1 MDCSPVN
8 SEPVSVV
15 SLDGDTDS
23 SAVVYDDLDDNLE
36 TLSPFDLDWGFE
48 LPKLRDQDHESD
60 YDKKS
65 SPKIDEED
73 YSEEEVEIFTVLRD
87 YIKQACN
94 VNTSWKKRKKALDWC
109 FARGEKNPSGLDF
122 LTACLALG
130 ARPDV
135 IRARIQHQLYVAGI
149 PLREPLSFW
158 SDPIP
163 DQYESEAIMAGWEEG
178 LKISTELWKWP
189 GIPMEVLEEKMQ
201 SANTFETLQK
211 LEKVGLVAW
220 RFGCVFLIG
229 RSPDRVNTRG
239 FSWSRSFY

>member
-1 MDCSPVN
+1 MDCSPADFGRDSVEDFV
-8 SEPVSVV
+8 SSSPVPKE
-15 SLDGDTDS
+15 
-23 SAVVYDDLDDNLE
+23 DLDDSFE
-36 TLSPFDLDWGFE
+36 GISPFDLDWGLE
-48 LPKLRDQDHESD
+48 LPKLRDQEYDSD
-60 YDKKS
+60 FDKKS

-73 YSEEEVEIFTVLRD
+73 YSEEEAEVFIILKNH
-87 YIKQACN
+87 IKQACN

-109 FARGEKNPSGLDF
+109 FALGEKTPEGLDF
-122 LTACLALG
+122 STACMALG

-135 IRARIQHQLYVAGI
+135 MRARIQHQLYVAGI

-163 DQYESEAIMAGWEEG
+163 DQYESEAIMAAWEDG
-178 LKISTELWKWP
+178 LKITTELWKWP
-189 GIPMEVLEEKMQ
+189 GIPIDLLEEKMQ
-201 SANTFETLQK
+201 STNFFETLQK

-229 RSPDRVNTRG
+229 RSPDRVNARV